1 MKKET
6 FVRGNYIVFGNENM
20 EITCIKCN
28 QTMNQ
33 IHFTI
38 HDIFINGIRK
48 LKNICLHCHNEAGK
62 LRKKYKVEYKHL
74 KTEYCACCGVKDKKL
89 VLDHCHV
96 TKKFRD
102 WICQNCNSAIG
113 LVKEKIKVLEKIK
126 QYLLK

>member
-33 IHFTI
+33 IYFSI
-38 HDIFINGIRK
+38 HDVFFNDIRK
-48 LKNICLHCHNEAGK
+48 LKNICLNCHREAGK
-62 LRKKYKVEYKHL
+62 LRHKYRKEYEHL
-74 KTEYCACCGVKDKKL
+74 KTESCACCGVKDKNL
-89 VLDHCHV
+89 VVDHCHI

-102 WICQNCNSAIG
+102 WVCQNCNSVMG
-113 LVKEKIKVLEKIK
+113 LVKEKIEILEKIK

>member
-33 IHFTI
+33 IYFSI
-38 HDIFINGIRK
+38 HDVFFNDIRK
-48 LKNICLHCHNEAGK
+48 LKNICLNCHREAGK
-62 LRKKYKVEYKHL
+62 LRHKYRKEYEHL
-74 KTEYCACCGVKDKKL
+74 KTESCACCGKKDKSL
-89 VLDHCHV
+89 VVDHCHI

-102 WICQNCNSAIG
+102 WVCQNCNSVMG
-113 LVKEKIKVLEKIK
+113 LVKEKIEILEKIK